1 MINKEEKKAIV
12 IQARRGSKRL
22 PDKVMADICGK
33 PLLNYVIERV
43 KMSQK
48 IDEIILAT
56 TTNREDDVLEAL
68 FKDQNIIIFRGEGE
82 DVLKRFV
89 CLAEERKID
98 IMLRITADCPL
109 IDYQVID
116 LVAQLYDNEK
126 ADYIC
131 INGYPRGLAD
141 VELLSYKA
149 LKQSELETDKTQSYY
164 REHVTTYILDHPEKF
179 KLKITSAPLKY
190 CREKYRFCVDE
201 ISDLKL
207 VRMIYEHFSPRHD
220 FNLEEIIAYVDKNPE
235 LAKINQN
242 VKQKTA

>member
-1 MINKEEKKAIV
+1 MNKKEKKAIV

-22 PDKVMADICGK
+22 PNKVLADISGK
-33 PLLNYVIERV
+33 PLLSYVIERV
-43 KMSQK
+43 EMSQK

-56 TTNREDDVLEAL
+56 TTNREDDVLEDL
-68 FKDQNIIIFRGEGE
+68 FNDQNIVVFRGEDE

-89 CLAEERKID
+89 RLAEERKID
-98 IMLRITADCPL
+98 VVVRITADCPL
-109 IDYQVID
+109 IDYQIVD
-116 LVAQLYDNEK
+116 LVLQLYENEK
-126 ADYIC
+126 ADYIY
-131 INGYPRGLAD
+131 IDGYPRGLAD

-149 LKQSELETDKTQSYY
+149 LKQSELETDKTQNCY
-164 REHVTTYILDHPEKF
+164 REHVVTYILDHPEKF
-179 KLKITSAPLKY
+179 KLKITSAPLKF

-201 ISDLKL
+201 MSDLKL
-207 VRMIYEHFSPRHD
+207 VRMIYEHFLPRHD